1 MSAAFIAS
9 PESFSTMICQ
19 PGNEVLEFATE
30 QDVLTTSVVYFVA
43 AKIHSAAVV
52 AIPAGIAILSLIG
65 LIVGLRKRMNILLI
79 AIAFFLFIFFA
90 GMIWLF
96 LSADPILLGFGIP
109 SVVRWMALLS
119 AAGSFFFAAGATKRL
134 D

>member
-1 MSAAFIAS
+1 
-9 PESFSTMICQ
+9 
-19 PGNEVLEFATE
+19 LEFITE
-30 QDVLTTSVVYFVA
+30 KDVLTTSVVYFA
-43 AKIHSAAVV
+43 ATKIHSAAVV

-65 LIVGLRKRMNILLI
+65 LVVGLRKRTNILLI

-96 LSADPILLGFGIP
+96 LSVDPILLGFGIP
-109 SVVRWMALLS
+109 SAVGWMALLS
-119 AAGSFFFAAGATKRL
+119 VAGSFVFAAGATKRL